1 MPERTIKR
9 TRISETM
16 IRKVYGVMERIGRPV
31 THLALRRAMP
41 DTCSTSIGKAVG
53 ELMDRG

>member
-1 MPERTIKR
+1 MTEYTIRRTGV
-9 TRISETM
+9 TETM
-16 IRKVYGVMERIGRPV
+16 IRKVYSAMERIGRPV

-41 DTCSTSIGKAVG
+41 DTHSTSIEKAMG

>member
-41 DTCSTSIGKAVG
+41 DTCSTSIGKAVC

>member
-31 THLALRRAMP
+31 THQALRRAMP